1 MSGYQV
7 CNVQTYIVRD
17 ILWPGQKQK
26 IQAERKTWYCDYITS
41 AEDLLKQKSVLKLIV
56 IFHKYT

>member
-7 CNVQTYIVRD
+7 CNVPTYIVRV

-26 IQAERKTWYCDYITS
+26 IQAKRKTWYCDYITS
-41 AEDLLKQKSVLKLIV
+41 AEDLLKQKVRAEAYCNFS
-56 IFHKYT
+56 